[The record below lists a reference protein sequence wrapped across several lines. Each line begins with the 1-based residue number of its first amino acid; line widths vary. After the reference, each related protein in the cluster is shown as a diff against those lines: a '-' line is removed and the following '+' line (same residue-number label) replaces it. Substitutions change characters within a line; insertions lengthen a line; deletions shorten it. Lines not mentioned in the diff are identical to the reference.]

1 MLQDL
6 LAQIPDPLM
15 VEHVEKQPEE
25 VAERSNE
32 DYRELEVRS
41 EIILIMNSSLLVIH
55 HKLLPKLNGCLCLE
69 CVVYSKESYN
79 TGRRHAAV
87 SRDGRRL
94 TQSHSALFPVQEC
107 SREKSLFSLIL

>member
-1 MLQDL
+1 MLQEL

-25 VAERSNE
+25 VAVQERSNE
-32 DYRELEVRS
+32 EYRELEVRS
-41 EIILIMNSSLLVIH
+41 EIILFMNSSLLAIH

-69 CVVYSKESYN
+69 CIVYSKESYN

-94 TQSHSALFPVQEC
+94 TQSHSAFFPVQEC
-107 SREKSLFSLIL
+107 GPE